1 MPGSVLELHFH
12 PLASFC
18 HKALI
23 ALYEHGTPFDRVVV
37 DLGDEVSRRDFARL
51 WPLMKFPVLRDP
63 ARDCIVAESS
73 VIIEFIDAFHPGDA
87 RLIPADPETA
97 WQVRMWDRVFDNHV
111 QTPMQKIVGDRLRPP
126 DSRDAHGVA
135 EAEAQLR
142 AAYAVLEARLAP
154 APWALGA
161 AFTLADCS
169 AAPALFYANAVAPL
183 GESEPGLRAYLARLM
198 ARPSFARVLAE
209 AEPYFHMFPMPQGLS
224 REPPAA

>member
-1 MPGSVLELHFH
+1 MTLELHFH

-23 ALYEHGTPFDRVVV
+23 ALYEHGTPFDPVIV
-37 DLGDEVSRRDFARL
+37 DLGDEASRRDFARL

-126 DSRDAHGVA
+126 DARDAHGVA
-135 EAEAQLR
+135 EAEA
-142 AAYAVLEARLAP
+142 
-154 APWALGA
+154 
-161 AFTLADCS
+161 
-169 AAPALFYANAVAPL
+169 
-183 GESEPGLRAYLARLM
+183 
-198 ARPSFARVLAE
+198 
-209 AEPYFHMFPMPQGLS
+209 
-224 REPPAA
+224 